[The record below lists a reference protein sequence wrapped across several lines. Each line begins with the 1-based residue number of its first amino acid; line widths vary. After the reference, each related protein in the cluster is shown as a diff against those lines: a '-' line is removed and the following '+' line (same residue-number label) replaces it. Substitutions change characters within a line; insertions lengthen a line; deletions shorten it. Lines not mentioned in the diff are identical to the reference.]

1 MSKADVAGQPAK
13 PTARRALRALAIE
26 HSALLVP
33 ATLFLITSAVVHNQG
48 WSAVAPH
55 LIIVFSFAA
64 GFSAIRLLLSERLSY
79 VWVPAH
85 GLAMACLIGFY
96 LLAVTG
102 YSYWGRLP
110 TLPMILPY
118 VRNLADLLTAL
129 QITPARAIVAF
140 VVYVGLCIIFS
151 AMIYRWSADWL
162 RVSRR
167 QSAAMRC
174 VAVFAGIAL
183 SALAVINLSTER
195 YVNKG
200 EPLTLSLHASVPA
213 SGLNNTH
220 RVTRSVEDNNALA
233 SRAEYVAA
241 DPQLARNIILIIG
254 DALRPDRMSL
264 FGASRNT
271 TPELSKLVESETL
284 AYSGVITTSCAES
297 FCGLVS
303 MARSRYVHQLSR
315 HDLTLNEILAM
326 HGYQQRLVLGGDH
339 TNFYGLRDWFGEVDH
354 YWDGTMADGY
364 VNDDLAVVQQ
374 IANLPQWNGIPE
386 YLQIHLMST
395 HALGAREAEF
405 ERWTPTHNY
414 YGNPAFSGTADE
426 LNNKVI
432 NYYDNGMLQFDRN
445 VARVI
450 EALEPR
456 GYLSDALVV
465 ITGDHGEMLG
475 EHQLY
480 SHGNG
485 VFQPVIEVPLIM
497 LRFGHSGP
505 AYNTQAG
512 TAQIDIAPTIASEL
526 GVPVPNRWQG
536 LTLDKVQDR
545 KFAFFT
551 HKEEFGLLDY
561 TQPDKQWKYWLHR
574 KSGLEYA
581 YELTS
586 DPSESDNRIVSIP
599 PAQRAAWREVLYPS
613 LVSLPL
619 H

>member
-1 MSKADVAGQPAK
+1 
-13 PTARRALRALAIE
+13 
-26 HSALLVP
+26 
-33 ATLFLITSAVVHNQG
+33 
-48 WSAVAPH
+48 
-55 LIIVFSFAA
+55 
-64 GFSAIRLLLSERLSY
+64 
-79 VWVPAH
+79 
-85 GLAMACLIGFY
+85 
-96 LLAVTG
+96 
-102 YSYWGRLP
+102 
-110 TLPMILPY
+110 
-118 VRNLADLLTAL
+118 
-129 QITPARAIVAF
+129 
-140 VVYVGLCIIFS
+140 
-151 AMIYRWSADWL
+151 
-162 RVSRR
+162 
-167 QSAAMRC
+167 
-174 VAVFAGIAL
+174 
-183 SALAVINLSTER
+183 
-195 YVNKG
+195 
-200 EPLTLSLHASVPA
+200 
-213 SGLNNTH
+213 
-220 RVTRSVEDNNALA
+220 
-233 SRAEYVAA
+233 
-241 DPQLARNIILIIG
+241 
-254 DALRPDRMSL
+254 
-264 FGASRNT
+264 
-271 TPELSKLVESETL
+271 
-284 AYSGVITTSCAES
+284 
-297 FCGLVS
+297 
-303 MARSRYVHQLSR
+303 
-315 HDLTLNEILAM
+315 
-326 HGYQQRLVLGGDH
+326 
-339 TNFYGLRDWFGEVDH
+339 
-354 YWDGTMADGY
+354 MADGY

-450 EALEPR
+450 EALESR